1 MRCKLSGFVTVRLV
15 KPALPRVSFRSDGR
29 RGHTITGRHRGLDR
43 RLGILSGHQFR
54 FDEIGSGEAR
64 GFLLALRNAL
74 SLMIS
79 RQLARMIGG
88 DVFVD
93 ISPGH
98 GSRYTR
104 RLFETHSA

>member
-1 MRCKLSGFVTVRLV
+1 M
-15 KPALPRVSFRSDGR
+15 
-29 RGHTITGRHRGLDR
+29 
-43 RLGILSGHQFR
+43 
-54 FDEIGSGEAR
+54 R
-64 GFLLALRNAL
+64 GFLLARRNAL
-74 SLMIS
+74 GLMIS

-98 GSRYTR
+98 GSRYTL